1 MYFNRVRSL
10 REDNDLLQK
19 EVAEYLEISQQYYSQ
34 YELGKYTIP
43 IELIIKLA
51 DYYQVSIDYIVNRT
65 NKKNV
70 NK

>member
-1 MYFNRVRSL
+1 MYFKRIRNL

-19 EVAEYLEISQQYYSQ
+19 DIATYLKISQQYYSQ

-43 IELIIKLA
+43 IEFLIMLA
-51 DYYQVSIDYIVNRT
+51 DYYKVSVDYLVGRT
-65 NKKNV
+65 NKKDV

>member
-1 MYFNRVRSL
+1 MYFERIRNL

-19 EVAEYLEISQQYYSQ
+19 DIAAYLKISQQYYSQ

-43 IELIIKLA
+43 IEFLIMLA
-51 DYYQVSIDYIVNRT
+51 DYYKVSVDYLVNRT
-65 NKKNV
+65 NKKDL